1 MTELERRNRSFLADL
16 FAGSFRGHAVIM
28 DAPGVPCK
36 ELGDFA
42 ISERPVADWVPVY
55 VRRYEERVRFLE
67 AIGDDS
73 VPYANL
79 NTNTGVFAAAFGCPI
94 HVYAE
99 ETNAA
104 ARPVVRTA
112 READALPEPSLG
124 ARTVSRIFELGRLM
138 RRELGPEA
146 PIGVPDIQSP
156 FDIAALVWNKEDF
169 LVALLEEPEAVR
181 RLVGKCLRLL
191 TGFLTEFKREFPE
204 CNLCHC
210 PNAWA
215 PPRLGAWLSEDEVGS
230 LSPAMFEEFC
240 LPALVELS
248 ETFGGLFMHCCA
260 SAEHQFPGFLR
271 IPDLRGLNRA
281 GGQFEPMF
289 RRRPGAAAPGEAFA
303 GETVFMVAWTAEQEV
318 NMLLDIAPSGS
329 RFLINMPEMPLDE
342 AKAVFERLRRRCPR
356 EDPVAAAGAQAR
368 RHD

>member
-1 MTELERRNRSFLADL
+1 MTALERRNRGFLADL
-16 FAGSFRGHAVIM
+16 FAGEFRGHAIIM
-28 DAPGVPCK
+28 NAPAVPCK

-55 VRRYEERVRFLE
+55 VRRYEQKVEFLE

-73 VPYANL
+73 VPYVNL

-104 ARPVVRTA
+104 ARPLVRTA
-112 READALPEPSLG
+112 READALAEPSLG
-124 ARTVSRIFELGRLM
+124 ARTISRIFELARLL
-138 RRELGPEA
+138 RRELGPEV

-169 LVALLEEPEAVR
+169 LVALVEEPDAVK

-191 TGFLTEFKREFPE
+191 TNFLTEFKREFPE

-215 PPRLGAWLSEDEVGS
+215 PPELGCWLSEDEVGS

-240 LPALVELS
+240 EPVLRALS
-248 ETFGGLFMHCCA
+248 GTFGGLFVHCCA
-260 SAEHQFPGFLR
+260 NAEHQFPGFLR
-271 IPDLRGLNRA
+271 LPNLRGLNRA
-281 GGQFEPMF
+281 GGQFLPMF
-289 RRRPGAAAPGEAFA
+289 TRRADGRSFGELFAPKTVFIVAWHSEPDVHALLDAAPA
-303 GETVFMVAWTAEQEV
+303 GA
-318 NMLLDIAPSGS
+318 
-329 RFLINMPEMPLDE
+329 RFLFNMPEMPLEE
-342 AKAVFERLRRRCPR
+342 AKAVHERLRRRC
-356 EDPVAAAGAQAR
+356 QR
-368 RHD
+368 RD